1 MRRIQRNR
9 KEILMARLVQCVP
22 NFSEGRNKEIVEK
35 IVEEIRIIDEVK
47 LLDYS
52 MDKDHNRSVVTF
64 IGEPEKVIEAAFN
77 ATKTAAELIDMKTH
91 RGGHPRMGATDVIP
105 LIPISDITMEECI
118 EYSIQLGKRIG
129 EELGISVFLYEKSAK
144 SKERENLADIRRGQ
158 YEGMAEKLKKEEWQP
173 DFGPDILNERAGVT
187 AVGARMP
194 LVAFNVNLATGDVE
208 IAKKIANVVRART
221 GGFTYCKAIG
231 LEIAERGIVQ
241 VSMNMVDYTRTSLFR
256 VFDTIEREAKRYGV
270 NVIGSEII
278 GLVPMQALVDVADYY
293 LRLENFDSSQILEKR
308 MFE

>member
-1 MRRIQRNR
+1 
-9 KEILMARLVQCVP
+9 MARLVQCVP

>member
-1 MRRIQRNR
+1 
-9 KEILMARLVQCVP
+9 MARIIQCVP
-22 NFSEGRNKEIVEK
+22 NFSEGKDKAIIEN
-35 IVEEIRIIDEVK
+35 IVEEIRKMDEVK

-77 ATKTAAELIDMKTH
+77 ATKVASELIDMRTH
-91 RGGHPRMGATDVIP
+91 IGGHPRMGATDVIP
-105 LIPISDITMEECI
+105 LIPISDVTMEECV
-118 EYSIQLGKRIG
+118 EYSKKLGKRIG
-129 EELGISVFLYEKSAK
+129 EELGISVFLYEKSA
-144 SKERENLADIRRGQ
+144 SVPARENLADVRRGQ
-158 YEGMAEKLKKEEWQP
+158 YEGMAEKLKQEEWQP
-173 DFGPDILNERAGVT
+173 DFGPNDLNEKAGVT

-194 LVAFNVNLATGDVE
+194 LVAFNVNLGTNDVS
-208 IAKKIANVVRART
+208 IAKKIAKSVRAKT

-231 LEIAERGIVQ
+231 LEIKERNIVQ
-241 VSMNMVDYTRTSLFR
+241 VSMNMVDYTKTSLFK
-256 VFDTIEREAKRYGV
+256 VFDTIEREANRYGV

-293 LRLENFDSSQILEKR
+293 LKLENFDSSQVLEKR